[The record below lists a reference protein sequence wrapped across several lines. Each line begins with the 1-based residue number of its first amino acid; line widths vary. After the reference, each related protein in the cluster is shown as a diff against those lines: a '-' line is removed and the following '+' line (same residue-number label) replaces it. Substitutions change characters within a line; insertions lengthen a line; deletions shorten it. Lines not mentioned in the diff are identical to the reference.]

1 MKSIFFDEVDNTQDF
16 AINQFKKEPLLIVSK
31 AQKSGRGTNQN
42 KWQNADQ
49 SLATSLVFNK
59 KIVNFT
65 KTLIP
70 LLAGYSYVSLIKNQN
85 LKLKWPN
92 DIIFNDDKVGG
103 VLVEESN
110 DLICIGLGINY
121 FWKNP
126 NLPGAGAIYE
136 EKQDDRKIFQDAEEW
151 GRTILNYIKNEDF
164 SLENYMSKL
173 TTLGKLVEY
182 PEGRGWAKDIND
194 DGSLMI
200 ETPSGELL
208 NLTSP
213 LISEII

>member
-1 MKSIFFDEVDNTQDF
+1 MKSIFFDEIENTQDF
-16 AINQFKKEPLLIVSK
+16 AISEFKEEPLLIVSK
-31 AQKSGRGTNQN
+31 TQTSGRGTNKN

-49 SLATSLVFNK
+49 SLAVSLVFNNQ
-59 KIVNFT
+59 IINFT

-70 LLAGYSYVSLIKNQN
+70 LLAGYSYVTLVETLP

-92 DIIFNDDKVGG
+92 DIVLNENKVGG
-103 VLVEESN
+103 ILVEEKN

-126 NLPGAGAIYE
+126 NLPGAGSLYE
-136 EKQDDRKIFQDAEEW
+136 EKQDDQKIFQDAEEW
-151 GRTILNYIKNEDF
+151 GSTILNYIKNEDF
-164 SLENYMSKL
+164 SLEKYTSKL

>member
-1 MKSIFFDEVDNTQDF
+1 MKSIFFDEIDNTQDF
-16 AINQFKKEPLLIVSK
+16 AIKEFKEEPLLIASK
-31 AQKSGRGTNQN
+31 AQTSGRGTNQS

-59 KIVNFT
+59 QIVNFT

-70 LLAGYSYVSLIKNQN
+70 LLAGYSYVSIIKNQN

-92 DIIFNDDKVGG
+92 DIIFNNDKVGG

-126 NLPGAGAIYE
+126 SVPGASGIYE
-136 EKQDDRKIFQDAEEW
+136 EKQDNQKIFQDAEEW
-151 GRTILNYIKNEDF
+151 GRTILNYIMNENF
-164 SLENYMSKL
+164 SLKSYASKL

-182 PEGRGWAKDIND
+182 PEGRGWAKDINS
-194 DGSLMI
+194 DGSLI
-200 ETPSGELL
+200 IKTPSGELL

>member
-1 MKSIFFDEVDNTQDF
+1 MKSIFFDEIDNTQDF
-16 AINQFKKEPLLIVSK
+16 AIKEFKEEPLLIASK
-31 AQKSGRGTNQN
+31 AQTSGRGTNQN

-59 KIVNFT
+59 QIVNFT

-70 LLAGYSYVSLIKNQN
+70 LLAGYSYVSIIKNQN

-92 DIIFNDDKVGG
+92 DIIFNNDKVGG

-126 NLPGAGAIYE
+126 SIPGAGGIYE
-136 EKQDDRKIFQDAEEW
+136 EKQDNQKIFQDAEEW
-151 GRTILNYIKNEDF
+151 GITILNYIINEDF
-164 SLENYMSKL
+164 SLKSYTSKL

-182 PEGRGWAKDIND
+182 PEGRGWAKEINS
-194 DGSLMI
+194 DGSLII
-200 ETPSGELL
+200 ETPSGEQL

>member
-1 MKSIFFDEVDNTQDF
+1 MKSIFFDEIANTQDY
-16 AINQFKKEPLLIVSK
+16 AIKEFKAEPLLIVSK
-31 AQKSGRGTNQN
+31 AQTAGRGTNKN

-59 KIVNFT
+59 KIVNFN

-70 LLAGYSYVSLIKNQN
+70 LLAGYSFVSLPQIKD

-92 DIIFNDDKVGG
+92 DITLNEEKVGG
-103 VLVEESN
+103 VLVEEDN

-121 FWKNP
+121 FWSNP
-126 NLPGAGAIYE
+126 LIPGAGGLYK
-136 EKQDDRKIFQDAEEW
+136 EKQDDQQIFYDAEVW
-151 GRTILNYIKNEDF
+151 AKKVMQFITKEDF
-164 SLENYMSKL
+164 SLEDYKLKL
-173 TTLGKLVEY
+173 TTLGKVVEY
-182 PEGRGWAKDIND
+182 PDGRGWARDINS
-194 DGSLMI
+194 DGSLKI
-200 ETPSGELL
+200 ETPTGELL

>member
-1 MKSIFFDEVDNTQDF
+1 MKSIFFDEIDNTQDF
-16 AINQFKKEPLLIVSK
+16 AIKEFKEEPLLIASK
-31 AQKSGRGTNQN
+31 AQTSGRGTNQN

-59 KIVNFT
+59 QIVNFT

-70 LLAGYSYVSLIKNQN
+70 LLAGYSYVSIIKNQN

-92 DIIFNDDKVGG
+92 DIIFNNDKVGG

-126 NLPGAGAIYE
+126 FVPGAGGIYE
-136 EKQDDRKIFQDAEEW
+136 EKQDNQKIFQDAEEW
-151 GRTILNYIKNEDF
+151 GRTILNYIMNENF
-164 SLENYMSKL
+164 SLKSYTSKL

-182 PEGRGWAKDIND
+182 PEGRGWAKDINS
-194 DGSLMI
+194 DGSLI
-200 ETPSGELL
+200 IKTPSGELL

>member
-1 MKSIFFDEVDNTQDF
+1 MVVVLTKI
-16 AINQFKKEPLLIVSK
+16 
-31 AQKSGRGTNQN
+31 SG
-42 KWQNADQ
+42 KNADQ

-70 LLAGYSYVSLIKNQN
+70 LLAGYSYVSLIKNQK

-92 DIIFNDDKVGG
+92 DIIFNDNKVGG

-151 GRTILNYIKNEDF
+151 GRTILNYIENEDF

-194 DGSLMI
+194 VEGTQAVFDHRAKMCTLAAQGKWSKDLENI
-200 ETPSGELL
+200 
-208 NLTSP
+208 
-213 LISEII
+213 